1 MKLREFRN
9 AVGPGL
15 LWAATAIGTSHL
27 IQATRAGADHGFALV
42 GVVLLAHVLKYPFF
56 EFGPR
61 YAAATG
67 RSLLEGYRDLGW
79 WPLPLYIALTVGTM
93 FVVVGAISFVTGS
106 LATQLFGDGRSPFAY
121 SSMLL
126 LGCVLVLVPGR
137 YALLDRLVKLI
148 VLLLS
153 VSTVAAVCLAAT
165 VERPPGPEAV
175 LRLSDPRTFAFL
187 LALVGW
193 MPSAVDVSVWHSLW
207 TLERARQTGRRPSLA
222 AARLDFDI
230 GYLGSAVMA
239 VLFLALGA
247 LILHGRGVPLADSGA
262 DFAAQLVSLYSHALG
277 SWSRPIIVVAAFTTM
292 LSTLLTVVDGFPR
305 ALRHA
310 SLILLPRLGAGS
322 GSLWL
327 YWGWMLLVV
336 TGGLLLT
343 SVFRGRLTS
352 MVDVATTLSFLTA
365 PVLGYLNLRVV
376 TGTQMP
382 LDSRPAP
389 WLLLLSW
396 VGLAF
401 GVAFGAVFVVWQ
413 LLPS

>member
-1 MKLREFRN
+1 MNLPDFRK
-9 AVGPGL
+9 ALGPGL

-27 IQATRAGADHGFALV
+27 IQATRAGADYGFALV
-42 GVVLLAHVLKYPFF
+42 GVVLLAHLLKYPFF

-67 RSLLEGYRDLGW
+67 RSLLEGYRHLGW
-79 WPLPLYIALTVGTM
+79 WPLPLYMALTVSTM

-126 LGCVLVLVPGR
+126 AACALVLVPGR

-148 VLLLS
+148 VLLLA
-153 VSTVAAVCLAAT
+153 VSTVVAVCLAAS
-165 VERPPGPEAV
+165 VEHPAGPEATLV
-175 LRLSDPRTFAFL
+175 LRDPRTFAFL

-207 TLERARQTGRRPSLA
+207 TLARARQTGHQPTLA
-222 AARLDFDI
+222 AARLDFAI

-247 LILHGRGVPLADSGA
+247 LVLHGRGVPLAGGGA
-262 DFAAQLVSLYSHALG
+262 DFAAQLVSLYSQVLG
-277 SWSRPIIVVAAFTTM
+277 AWSRPIIVVAAFTTM

-310 SLILLPRLGAGS
+310 SLILLPRLASGA

-327 YWGWMLLVV
+327 YWLWMLLVV
-336 TGGLLLT
+336 SGGLLLT

-376 TGTQMP
+376 TSREMP
-382 LDSRPAP
+382 LDSRPGP
-389 WLLLLSW
+389 WLLFLSW

-401 GVAFGAVFVVWQ
+401 GVAFGTVFVVWQ
-413 LLPS
+413 LMPS